1 MSADTDGLGAEIKM
15 KHHRKRGKNAY
26 MTLEACF
33 IMPITIILTAFL
45 LILTFYLYTVC
56 FLNQAAYIAAF
67 RASLEEGADYVK
79 EAKAEE
85 ELEKLLQEAFISLP
99 ETEREIAAS
108 SSGVT
113 VTLMTEWTV
122 PGLAVLPADVGG
134 LRIEASKEALIRD
147 APAFIRGARK
157 LASIGEGG

>member
-1 MSADTDGLGAEIKM
+1 M
-15 KHHRKRGKNAY
+15 
-26 MTLEACF
+26 
-33 IMPITIILTAFL
+33 
-45 LILTFYLYTVC
+45 
-56 FLNQAAYIAAF
+56 
-67 RASLEEGADYVK
+67 K

-113 VTLMTEWTV
+113 VTLMAEWTV